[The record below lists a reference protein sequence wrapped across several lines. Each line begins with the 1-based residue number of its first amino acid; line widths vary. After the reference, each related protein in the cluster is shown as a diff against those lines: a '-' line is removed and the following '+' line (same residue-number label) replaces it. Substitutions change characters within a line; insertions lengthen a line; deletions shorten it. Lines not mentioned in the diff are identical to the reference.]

1 MRSHFKRDESN
12 DMILSIMLNKIDLA
26 RIDLNL
32 LVLFEVVLGER
43 HVGRAAA
50 RLNLTSS
57 AVSHGLGRLRRLLND
72 PLFVRTPKGVVP
84 TARALE
90 LAAPIAE
97 MLARVRSVV
106 ATAEPFDPAT
116 STRRFTI
123 GAPDGASARS
133 SRRFSPTLRERA
145 PGIDIALRQLLPWPG
160 ETSPERAWRGVFA
173 ELEAR
178 AMDVAV
184 IPSGQV
190 PARFHVRGSST
201 RISSS
206 PRAPVIRS
214 PQDPTLDRYC
224 ADAARGGLGHRRSP
238 RLRRR
243 AACRARGF
251 AADRLDRPE
260 LHVRPRHRRR
270 QRSGRRPAA
279 AIRRHA
285 CGAVPCRGAEAPLAL
300 PTFQLNAV
308 APAAAM
314 MDAGL
319 AWMVGL
325 LAGST

>member
-1 MRSHFKRDESN
+1 
-12 DMILSIMLNKIDLA
+12 MLNKINLA

-50 RLNLTSS
+50 RLSLTSS

-72 PLFVRTPKGVVP
+72 PLFVRTPKGVIP

-97 MLARVRSVV
+97 ILARVRSVV
-106 ATAEPFDPAT
+106 STAEPFDPAT

-123 GAPDGASARS
+123 GAPDGASAP
-133 SRRFSPTLRERA
+133 FLSPLLATLRERA
-145 PGIDIALRQLLPWPG
+145 QGVDIALRQLLPSPG

-173 ELEAR
+173 ELESGT
-178 AMDVAV
+178 MDVAV

-190 PARFHVRGSST
+190 PARFHVR
-201 RISSS
+201 RIYDEDFVIAA
-206 PRAPVIRS
+206 RAGHPFAE
-214 PQDPTLDRYC
+214 DPTLDRYC
-224 ADAARGGLGHRRSP
+224 AQQHVVVSVTGDPHGFVDERLAEQGVSRRIALTVPSFMFALAIVADSDLVAALPRRFVAMHAARFSVVAL
-238 RLRRR
+238 
-243 AACRARGF
+243 
-251 AADRLDRPE
+251 
-260 LHVRPRHRRR
+260 
-270 QRSGRRPAA
+270 
-279 AIRRHA
+279 
-285 CGAVPCRGAEAPLAL
+285 EAPLAL
-300 PTFQLNAV
+300 PTFELNAV